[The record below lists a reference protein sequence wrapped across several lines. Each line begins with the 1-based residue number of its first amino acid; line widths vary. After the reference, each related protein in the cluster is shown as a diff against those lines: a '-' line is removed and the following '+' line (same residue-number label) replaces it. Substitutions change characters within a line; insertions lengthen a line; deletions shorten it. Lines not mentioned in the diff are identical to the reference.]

1 MLRELPKRF
10 ATRGSH
16 AQVSRC
22 GKEVEDACKLIVGQ
36 HVQELR
42 RLLPSARGEALPL
55 LRCGG
60 HALGA
65 SSGLHGSRKRCEE
78 HACLRER
85 FLLLYE
91 TLDNSLFIKDND
103 WIEELVWSGI
113 WDGAWTSTAFPTS
126 KPAARPAE
134 AHVL

>member
-22 GKEVEDACKLIVGQ
+22 GEEVEDACELIVGQ

-65 SSGLHGSRKRCEE
+65 SSGLHGSRKRRAKNTLVCVS
-78 HACLRER
+78 AL
-85 FLLLYE
+85 FLLIYE
-91 TLDNSLFIKDND
+91 TLDNSFIKHND
-103 WIEELVWSGI
+103 WIELVWSGI
-113 WDGAWTSTAFPTS
+113 WHGAWTSTAFPTS